1 MPILNHN
8 DLKKVEEY
16 QNFVRTSP
24 FANATQDLGWEK
36 VKDGWIGEQVY
47 LEEDG
52 KIIAAMSLII
62 RRAFAG
68 FSLMYAPRAPICDF
82 SDTQLVKRLLDEAK
96 PLAKEY
102 RAFVLR
108 FDPELPRLPQ
118 LEEEYRKMGLKV
130 RNDGCDK
137 YDLIQ
142 PRYNMILNLDEPS
155 FDELMPHFSEKTRYN
170 IRLAAR
176 KGVTVH
182 WSRSEEDL
190 KKFFDLY
197 EITAVRDKIGHR
209 PYEYFKRMVDAYGS
223 SDLLRIYIAEHEGEP
238 LSGAICIH
246 YGNKTWYIYGASSN
260 NKRNLMPNYAMQA
273 EMIRWGFEN
282 GSKIYDFGG
291 VFILDKTNGLYKFKE
306 GFCRREGATE
316 FIWSTI
322 LCSTPAL
329 PRCCRW
335 CSASATAS
343 TSRNRYSRLLS
354 RKKNKYC
361 SAHKT
366 DRPLG
371 VCLFFCSAGRKVVKM
386 AKFKSG
392 FRGYSI
398 IFVDNYKKE
407 IDETDKN

>member
-36 VKDGWIGEQVY
+36 VKEGWIGEQVY

-96 PLAKEY
+96 PLAKKY
-102 RAFVLR
+102 HAFVLR

-170 IRLAAR
+170 IRLAVK
-176 KGVTVH
+176 KGVEVRVCGQEMVH
-182 WSRSEEDL
+182 DFTQIMIETGMRDNFVTRNEAYFSNLL
-190 KKFFDLY
+190 KNLGEHARLY
-197 EITAVRDKIGHR
+197 MA
-209 PYEYFKRMVDAYGS
+209 F
-223 SDLLRIYIAEHEGEP
+223 HEGTP
-238 LSGAICIH
+238 IAGTLAIWF
-246 YGNKTWYIYGASSN
+246 GDKVWYLYGASSN
-260 NKRNLMPNYAMQA
+260 HHRNLMPNYLLQWN
-273 EMIRWGFEN
+273 MIQWALEKKCR
-282 GSKIYDFGG
+282 IYDFRG
-291 VFILDKTNGLYKFKE
+291 VSGDLSEDNPLYGLYKFKK
-306 GFCRREGATE
+306 GFNGEFTEFVGEMDLILSKPLYVMIDKATKLYQHRNVLKYRRE
-316 FIWSTI
+316 
-322 LCSTPAL
+322 
-329 PRCCRW
+329 
-335 CSASATAS
+335 
-343 TSRNRYSRLLS
+343 NRD
-354 RKKNKYC
+354 K
-361 SAHKT
+361 A
-366 DRPLG
+366 PE
-371 VCLFFCSAGRKVVKM
+371 AP
-386 AKFKSG
+386 
-392 FRGYSI
+392 
-398 IFVDNYKKE
+398 KE
-407 IDETDKN
+407 S